1 MGGQIM
7 IDTKRKTNGHAPPTS
22 RAPVEAATNQRKM
35 SSERKTAFA
44 AGALYLLS
52 FVSIPSL
59 FLYNPLR
66 ASNYILGHGSNT
78 GIIVGAILEMIV
90 ALAGIGT
97 AVALFPVVKRQNE
110 GVALGFV
117 GTRTLEGGAILA
129 GVACILSLV
138 TLRHAGAGTDAL
150 VTSHALVAMY
160 DRIFLLSQS
169 FIPAVNALLIG
180 SLLYQSRLVPRALPL
195 LGFTGATL
203 LVAGDVAVLFGLI
216 GQHASTTGLFAIPI
230 AVWEFSLGV
239 YLVVKGFKPSAI
251 TALYNR
257 PVAVDKSSMAPV
269 TAAR

>member
-1 MGGQIM
+1 
-7 IDTKRKTNGHAPPTS
+7 
-22 RAPVEAATNQRKM
+22 M
-35 SSERKTAFA
+35 SPLRKTAFA

-52 FVSIPSL
+52 FVSIPTL
-59 FLYNPLR
+59 FLYNPVR
-66 ASNYILGHGSNT
+66 ASNYIVGHGSDT

-138 TLRHAGAGTDAL
+138 SLRQAGAGTDAV
-150 VTSHALVAMY
+150 VTGHAPITTY
-160 DRIFLLSQS
+160 DRSFLLSQS

-180 SLLYQSRLVPRALPL
+180 SLLYQSRLVPRVLPL

-216 GQHASTTGLFAIPI
+216 GQHAPATGLFAIPI
-230 AVWEFSLGV
+230 AVWESSLGV
-239 YLVVKGFKPSAI
+239 YLVVKGFKHSAI
-251 TALYNR
+251 IAIYKR
-257 PVAVDKSSMAPV
+257 PAGVDQRSLVPAD
-269 TAAR
+269 AAR

>member
-1 MGGQIM
+1 
-7 IDTKRKTNGHAPPTS
+7 
-22 RAPVEAATNQRKM
+22 M
-35 SSERKTAFA
+35 SPLRKTAFA

-52 FVSIPSL
+52 FVSIPTL

-78 GIIVGAILEMIV
+78 GIIVGAILDMVV

-129 GVACILSLV
+129 GVACVLSLV
-138 TLRHAGAGTDAL
+138 TLQQAGAGTDSL
-150 VTSHALVAMY
+150 VTGHLLISMY

-180 SLLYQSRLVPRALPL
+180 SLLYQSRLVPRVLPL
-195 LGFTGATL
+195 LGFVGATL

-216 GQHASTTGLFAIPI
+216 GQHASTTGLLASPI
-230 AVWEFSLGV
+230 AVWAISLCGSC
-239 YLVVKGFKPSAI
+239 VVIAFRPSAI
-251 TALYNR
+251 SALYR
-257 PVAVDKSSMAPV
+257 RPAAVDGSMVPVA
-269 TAAR
+269 AAR

>member
-1 MGGQIM
+1 M
-7 IDTKRKTNGHAPPTS
+7 S
-22 RAPVEAATNQRKM
+22 PV
-35 SSERKTAFA
+35 RKTAFA

-52 FVSIPSL
+52 FVSIPTL
-59 FLYNPLR
+59 FLYGPVR
-66 ASNYILGHGSNT
+66 ASNYIVGHGPVT

-129 GVACILSLV
+129 GAACVLSLV
-138 TLRHAGAGTDAL
+138 TLQQAGAGTNAL
-150 VTSHALVAMY
+150 VTGHALITMY
-160 DRIFLLSQS
+160 DRIALLSQS

-180 SLLYQSRLVPRALPL
+180 SLLYQSRLVPRWLPL
-195 LGFTGATL
+195 LGFAGATL
-203 LVAGDVAVLFGLI
+203 LVAGDAAILFGLI
-216 GQHASTTGLFAIPI
+216 AQHASTTGLFAIPI

-251 TALYNR
+251 TALYSR
-257 PVAVDKSSMAPV
+257 PVGVDNASMAPV
-269 TAAR
+269 AATR

>member
-1 MGGQIM
+1 VVVASM
-7 IDTKRKTNGHAPPTS
+7 TLLRS
-22 RAPVEAATNQRKM
+22 FKM
-35 SSERKTAFA
+35 SPLRKTAFA

-52 FVSIPSL
+52 FVSIPTL
-59 FLYNPLR
+59 FLYSPLR
-66 ASNYILGHGSNT
+66 ASNYIVGHGSNT

-110 GVALGFV
+110 GAALGFV
-117 GTRTLEGGAILA
+117 ATRTLEGGAILA

-138 TLRHAGAGTDAL
+138 TLQQAGAGTNAL
-150 VTSHALVAMY
+150 VTGHALISMY

-180 SLLYQSRLVPRALPL
+180 SLLYQSRLVPRWLPL
-195 LGFTGATL
+195 LGFTGMTL
-203 LVAGDVAVLFGLI
+203 LVAGDGAVLFGLI
-216 GQHASTTGLFAIPI
+216 GQHASTTGLIAIPI

-239 YLVVKGFKPSAI
+239 YLVVKGFRPSAI

-257 PVAVDKSSMAPV
+257 PVAVDNRPL
-269 TAAR
+269 AAVR

>member
-1 MGGQIM
+1 
-7 IDTKRKTNGHAPPTS
+7 
-22 RAPVEAATNQRKM
+22 M
-35 SSERKTAFA
+35 SPLRKTAFA

-52 FVSIPSL
+52 FLSIPAL

-110 GVALGFV
+110 GVALGFAA
-117 GTRTLEGGAILA
+117 TRTLEGGAILA

-138 TLRHAGAGTDAL
+138 TLQQAGTGTNGL
-150 VTSHALVAMY
+150 VTGHALITMY

-180 SLLYQSRLVPRALPL
+180 SLLYQSRLVPRWLPL
-195 LGFTGATL
+195 LGFVGATL
-203 LVAGDVAVLFGLI
+203 LVAADGAILFGL
-216 GQHASTTGLFAIPI
+216 TGPHGAVGALAIPI

-239 YLVVKGFKPSAI
+239 YLVVKGFRPAATS
-251 TALYNR
+251 ALYSRN
-257 PVAVDKSSMAPV
+257 AGVDNGSLVPLG
-269 TAAR
+269 

>member
-1 MGGQIM
+1 MTLS
-7 IDTKRKTNGHAPPTS
+7 TKELQMTS
-22 RAPVEAATNQRKM
+22 L
-35 SSERKTAFA
+35 RKTAFA

-52 FVSIPSL
+52 FVSIPTL
-59 FLYNPLR
+59 FLYNPVR
-66 ASNYILGHGSNT
+66 ATNYILGHGSDT
-78 GIIVGAILEMIV
+78 GVIVGAILEMIV

-138 TLRHAGAGTDAL
+138 TLRQAGAGTDAL
-150 VTSHALVAMY
+150 VTGHALITMY

-180 SLLYQSRLVPRALPL
+180 SLLYQSRLVPRVLPL
-195 LGFTGATL
+195 LGFTGASL

-251 TALYNR
+251 TALYSRTVGMDNASMV
-257 PVAVDKSSMAPV
+257 PVV
-269 TAAR
+269 AAR

>member
-1 MGGQIM
+1 
-7 IDTKRKTNGHAPPTS
+7 
-22 RAPVEAATNQRKM
+22 M
-35 SSERKTAFA
+35 SPLRKTAFA

-52 FVSIPSL
+52 FVSIPTL

-66 ASNYILGHGSNT
+66 ASNYIVGHGSNT
-78 GIIVGAILEMIV
+78 GIIIGAILEMIV

-117 GTRTLEGGAILA
+117 GARTLEGGAILA

-138 TLRHAGAGTDAL
+138 TLQQSGAGTNAL
-150 VTSHALVAMY
+150 VTGHALITMY

-180 SLLYQSRLVPRALPL
+180 SLLYQSRLVPRWLPL

-203 LVAGDVAVLFGLI
+203 LVAGDVAVLFGLT
-216 GQHASTTGLFAIPI
+216 GQHGAVGLLAIPI

-239 YLVVKGFKPSAI
+239 RLVVKGFKPSPI
-251 TALYNR
+251 TADYNR
-257 PVAVDKSSMAPV
+257 PVAVDDRPLVGVPAG
-269 TAAR
+269 R

>member
-1 MGGQIM
+1 M
-7 IDTKRKTNGHAPPTS
+7 IATKPTMNGHGSPTS
-22 RAPVEAATNQRKM
+22 RSPAEATADQRTT
-35 SSERKTAFA
+35 SSHRKTAFA

-52 FVSIPSL
+52 FVSIPTL

-66 ASNYILGHGSNT
+66 GSNYILGHGSDT

-117 GTRTLEGGAILA
+117 GTRTIEGGAILA
-129 GVACILSLV
+129 GVACVLSLV
-138 TLRHAGAGTDAL
+138 TLKQAGAGTSAL
-150 VTSHALVAMY
+150 VTSHALITMY

-169 FIPAVNALLIG
+169 FIPAVNGLLIG

-195 LGFTGATL
+195 LGFVGAAL
-203 LVAGDVAVLFGLI
+203 LVAGDGAVLFGLI
-216 GQHASTTGLFAIPI
+216 GQHAPAAGLFAIPI

-239 YLVVKGFKPSAI
+239 YLVVKGFKPAAV
-251 TALYNR
+251 TALYSR
-257 PVAVDKSSMAPV
+257 
-269 TAAR
+269 

>member
-7 IDTKRKTNGHAPPTS
+7 IDTKRTTNGHAPPSS
-22 RAPVEAATNQRKM
+22 RAPVEATTNQRKW
-35 SSERKTAFA
+35 SSRRKTAFA

-52 FVSIPSL
+52 FVSIPTL

-66 ASNYILGHGSNT
+66 DSNYILGHGSNT

-110 GVALGFV
+110 GVALGFAA
-117 GTRTLEGGAILA
+117 TRTLEGGGLLA
-129 GVACILSLV
+129 GAACVLSLV
-138 TLRHAGAGTDAL
+138 TLQQAGAGTNAL
-150 VTSHALVAMY
+150 VTGHALITMY

-180 SLLYQSRLVPRALPL
+180 SLLYQSRLGPRWLPL
-195 LGFTGATL
+195 LGFVGATL
-203 LVAGDVAVLFGLI
+203 LVAQDGAVIFGLA
-216 GQHASTTGLFAIPI
+216 GQHGPITALSFPI
-230 AVWEFSLGV
+230 AIWEFSLGV
-239 YLVVKGFKPSAI
+239 YLVVKGFRPSAI

-257 PVAVDKSSMAPV
+257 PVAVDQRYLVPAD
-269 TAAR
+269 AAR

>member
-1 MGGQIM
+1 
-7 IDTKRKTNGHAPPTS
+7 
-22 RAPVEAATNQRKM
+22 M
-35 SSERKTAFA
+35 SPLRKTAFA

-52 FVSIPSL
+52 FVSIPTL
-59 FLYNPLR
+59 FLYVPVH
-66 ASNYILGHGSNT
+66 ASNYILGHGPNT
-78 GIIVGAILEMIV
+78 GTIVGAILEMIV

-97 AVALFPVVKRQNE
+97 AVALYPVVKRQNE

-138 TLRHAGAGTDAL
+138 TLRQAGAGADSL
-150 VTSHALVAMY
+150 ITSHALITMY

-195 LGFTGATL
+195 LGFTGAAL
-203 LVAGDVAVLFGLI
+203 LVTGDVAVLFGLI

-239 YLVVKGFKPSAI
+239 YLVVKGFRPSAI
-251 TALYNR
+251 TALYSR
-257 PVAVDKSSMAPV
+257 PVAVDNRPL
-269 TAAR
+269 AAVEGGR